1 MLDHASVRG
10 LRRGELA
17 KRAGCNLETVR
28 YYEKIG
34 LLPAPPR
41 DANGY
46 RSYDETHARRLV
58 FILRGREL
66 GFGIEEIRGLLDL
79 IDGGSQTCAEVKAR
93 TEQHLASVHAK
104 IADLQQMERVLTRI
118 AAQCSGDMV
127 PECPII
133 EALAS

>member
-1 MLDHASVRG
+1 MLDHVPVKG

-17 KRAGCNLETVR
+17 KRTGCNLETVR

-34 LLPAPPR
+34 LLPEPPR

-46 RSYDETHARRLV
+46 RTYDGTCARRLH

-66 GFGIEEIRGLLDL
+66 GFGIEEIRSLLELVDA
-79 IDGGSQTCAEVKAR
+79 GSQTCAEVKAR
-93 TEQHLASVHAK
+93 TERHLATVHAK
-104 IADLQQMERVLTRI
+104 IADLQRIERVLTHT

-127 PECPII
+127 PECAII